1 MNNVTM
7 YTYTPTKLPPVDMP
21 HQTGERL
28 ILTPELPFFW
38 WLSPWKTCE
47 DLQLSLF
54 KAVEER
60 RKDKDDHKAAIQK
73 LHDEWSK
80 EYHATSDALQQVRD
94 KVYQLEVQIDLLKTE
109 RDAANDAVRTLKK
122 KGRRG

>member
-7 YTYTPTKLPPVDMP
+7 YTYRPTKLPPP
-21 HQTGERL
+21 ERPWSREERQ

-47 DLQLSLF
+47 DLQLSLL
-54 KAVEER
+54 KAVEDY
-60 RKDKDDHKAAIQK
+60 RKF
-73 LHDEWSK
+73 SK
-80 EYHATSDALQQVRD
+80 ESTDVLEQVNQT
-94 KVYQLEVQIDLLKTE
+94 VYDLKNELDTVKAE

-122 KGRRG
+122 KSRRK